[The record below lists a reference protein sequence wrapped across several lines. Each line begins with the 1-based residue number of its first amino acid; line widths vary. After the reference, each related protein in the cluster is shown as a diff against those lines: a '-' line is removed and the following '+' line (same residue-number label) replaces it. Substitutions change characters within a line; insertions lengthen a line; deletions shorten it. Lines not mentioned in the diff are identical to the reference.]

1 MSTQITRSTTGKSSA
16 HKAPKCFLTALESSK
31 KRFCPHR
38 PSTSQANKHPTPK
51 ASNLSLTNYQMA
63 SFVSDSIFAALK
75 TQFEDAM
82 RNLVSSIA
90 EGEGLDV
97 QQLMDKYLVD
107 VIPEAKAKKAKAPA
121 KTRKAKVSVTPID
134 PDETQEPMPTACSC
148 LTAKG
153 GACKLKPLFGTAM
166 CSIHT
171 KKAEAA
177 AGMPEGA
184 ATGPI
189 KRPKKKTAAV
199 IEEPVADSE
208 DDAPRPVAPKKKR
221 APAKKKAAATD
232 DGAAAGHDDDE
243 AAPSAPKKAKKAK
256 KVKTDAPVHT
266 HELDDEVHDDCE
278 LCQTHGCPL
287 EDNED
292 EYETVMSPPRTLR
305 ERLTRAAVISEFVED
320 DE

>member
-1 MSTQITRSTTGKSSA
+1 
-16 HKAPKCFLTALESSK
+16 
-31 KRFCPHR
+31 
-38 PSTSQANKHPTPK
+38 
-51 ASNLSLTNYQMA
+51 MA

-82 RNLVSSIA
+82 RSLVSSIA

-107 VIPEAKAKKAKAPA
+107 VIPAAKAKAPA
-121 KTRKAKVSVTPID
+121 KTRKAKVSVTPVD
-134 PDETQEPMPTACSC
+134 PDETQDPNVVPMPTACSC

-153 GACKLKPLFGTAM
+153 GSCKLKPLFGTAM
-166 CSIHT
+166 CGIHT

-189 KRPKKKTAAV
+189 KRPKKKATAV
-199 IEEPVADSE
+199 IEEPVSDAE
-208 DDAPRPVAPKKKR
+208 DDAPRPVSAKKKR
-221 APAKKKAAATD
+221 APAKKKEAAATEG
-232 DGAAAGHDDDE
+232 GAAAGSDNE
-243 AAPSAPKKAKKAK
+243 AGPSAPKKAKKTK

-292 EYETVMSPPRTLR
+292 EYETVTSPPRTLR
-305 ERLTRAAVISEFVED
+305 ERLARAAVISEFVED

>member
-1 MSTQITRSTTGKSSA
+1 
-16 HKAPKCFLTALESSK
+16 
-31 KRFCPHR
+31 
-38 PSTSQANKHPTPK
+38 
-51 ASNLSLTNYQMA
+51 MA

-75 TQFEDAM
+75 AQFEDAM
-82 RNLVSSIA
+82 RNLVVSIA
-90 EGEGLDV
+90 EGEGLDT
-97 QQLMDKYLVD
+97 QQLMDKYLVN
-107 VIPEAKAKKAKAPA
+107 VIPEAKAKKAPA

-134 PDETQEPMPTACSC
+134 PDETQDPNAVPMPTACSC

-177 AGMPEGA
+177 ASAPAGA

-189 KRPKKKTAAV
+189 KRPKKKAAV
-199 IEEPVADSE
+199 TREEPVADDSDSE
-208 DDAPRPVAPKKKR
+208 EEAIRPVAPKKKR
-221 APAKKKAAATD
+221 APAKKKAAETAEEG
-232 DGAAAGHDDDE
+232 GAAAGSDDE
-243 AAPSAPKKAKKAK
+243 AGPSAPAAPKKAPKKAKK
-256 KVKTDAPVHT
+256 VKSDAPVHT
-266 HELDDEVHDDCE
+266 HELDGEVHPDCE

-305 ERLTRAAVISEFVED
+305 ERLARAAAMDEFVED

>member
-1 MSTQITRSTTGKSSA
+1 
-16 HKAPKCFLTALESSK
+16 
-31 KRFCPHR
+31 
-38 PSTSQANKHPTPK
+38 
-51 ASNLSLTNYQMA
+51 MA

-107 VIPEAKAKKAKAPA
+107 VIPAAKAKAPA

-134 PDETQEPMPTACSC
+134 PDETQDPNATPAPTACSC

-189 KRPKKKTAAV
+189 KRPKKKAAAV
-199 IEEPVADSE
+199 IEEPVSDAE
-208 DDAPRPVAPKKKR
+208 DDAPRPVASKKKR
-221 APAKKKAAATD
+221 APAKKSA
-232 DGAAAGHDDDE
+232 GAAAGSDNE
-243 AAPSAPKKAKKAK
+243 AGPSAPKKAKKAK

-305 ERLTRAAVISEFVED
+305 ERLARAAVISEFVED

>member
-1 MSTQITRSTTGKSSA
+1 
-16 HKAPKCFLTALESSK
+16 
-31 KRFCPHR
+31 
-38 PSTSQANKHPTPK
+38 
-51 ASNLSLTNYQMA
+51 MA

-90 EGEGLDV
+90 EGEGLDA
-97 QQLMDKYLVD
+97 QELMAKYLVD
-107 VIPEAKAKKAKAPA
+107 VIPAAKAKAPA
-121 KTRKAKVSVTPID
+121 KTRKAKVSVTPVD
-134 PDETQEPMPTACSC
+134 PDETQDPTAAPAACSC

-153 GACKLKPLFGTAM
+153 GPCKLKPLFGTAM

-177 AGMPEGA
+177 ASAPAGA

-189 KRPKKKTAAV
+189 KRPKKKAV
-199 IEEPVADSE
+199 ATREEPVADSDEE
-208 DDAPRPVAPKKKR
+208 DDAPRPVPKKKR
-221 APAKKKAAATD
+221 APAKKSSAAAEG
-232 DGAAAGHDDDE
+232 GAAAGSDDE
-243 AAPSAPKKAKKAK
+243 AAAPSAPKKAAKKTK
-256 KVKTDAPVHT
+256 KVKSDAPVHT

-305 ERLTRAAVISEFVED
+305 ERLMRAATTDEFVED
-320 DE
+320 DEE

>member
-1 MSTQITRSTTGKSSA
+1 
-16 HKAPKCFLTALESSK
+16 
-31 KRFCPHR
+31 
-38 PSTSQANKHPTPK
+38 
-51 ASNLSLTNYQMA
+51 MA

-107 VIPEAKAKKAKAPA
+107 VIPAAKAKAPA

-134 PDETQEPMPTACSC
+134 PDETQDPNMPTACSC

-189 KRPKKKTAAV
+189 KRPKKKVAAV
-199 IEEPVADSE
+199 IEEPVS
-208 DDAPRPVAPKKKR
+208 DALR
-221 APAKKKAAATD
+221 ANSS
-232 DGAAAGHDDDE
+232 H
-243 AAPSAPKKAKKAK
+243 
-256 KVKTDAPVHT
+256 
-266 HELDDEVHDDCE
+266 
-278 LCQTHGCPL
+278 
-287 EDNED
+287 
-292 EYETVMSPPRTLR
+292 
-305 ERLTRAAVISEFVED
+305 
-320 DE
+320 

>member
-1 MSTQITRSTTGKSSA
+1 
-16 HKAPKCFLTALESSK
+16 
-31 KRFCPHR
+31 
-38 PSTSQANKHPTPK
+38 
-51 ASNLSLTNYQMA
+51 MA

-107 VIPEAKAKKAKAPA
+107 VIPAAKAKAPA
-121 KTRKAKVSVTPID
+121 KTRKAKVSVTPVD
-134 PDETQEPMPTACSC
+134 PDETQDPNAVPMPTACSC

-166 CSIHT
+166 CGIHT

-177 AGMPEGA
+177 AGMPEGS

-189 KRPKKKTAAV
+189 KRSKKKAAAV
-199 IEEPVADSE
+199 LEEPVADAE
-208 DDAPRPVAPKKKR
+208 DDAPRPVASKKKR
-221 APAKKKAAATD
+221 APAKKSA
-232 DGAAAGHDDDE
+232 GAAAGSDDE
-243 AAPSAPKKAKKAK
+243 AGPSAPKKAKKAK

-305 ERLTRAAVISEFVED
+305 ERLARAATISEFVED
-320 DE
+320 DEE

>member
-1 MSTQITRSTTGKSSA
+1 
-16 HKAPKCFLTALESSK
+16 
-31 KRFCPHR
+31 
-38 PSTSQANKHPTPK
+38 
-51 ASNLSLTNYQMA
+51 MA

-134 PDETQEPMPTACSC
+134 PDETQDPNAVQVPTACSC

-189 KRPKKKTAAV
+189 KRPKKKAAAV
-199 IEEPVADSE
+199 LEEPVSDAE

-221 APAKKKAAATD
+221 APAKKKDSVAAD
-232 DGAAAGHDDDE
+232 DGAAAGSDDE
-243 AAPSAPKKAKKAK
+243 AAAPKKAKKAK

>member
-1 MSTQITRSTTGKSSA
+1 
-16 HKAPKCFLTALESSK
+16 
-31 KRFCPHR
+31 
-38 PSTSQANKHPTPK
+38 
-51 ASNLSLTNYQMA
+51 MA

-134 PDETQEPMPTACSC
+134 PDETQDPNVPTACSC

-189 KRPKKKTAAV
+189 KRPKKKAAAV
-199 IEEPVADSE
+199 IEEPVADSDAE

>member
-1 MSTQITRSTTGKSSA
+1 
-16 HKAPKCFLTALESSK
+16 
-31 KRFCPHR
+31 
-38 PSTSQANKHPTPK
+38 
-51 ASNLSLTNYQMA
+51 MA

-107 VIPEAKAKKAKAPA
+107 VIPAAKAKAPA
-121 KTRKAKVSVTPID
+121 KTRKAKVSVTPVD
-134 PDETQEPMPTACSC
+134 PDETQDPNAVPMPTACNC

-153 GACKLKPLFGTAM
+153 GPCKLKPLFGTAM

-177 AGMPEGA
+177 ASAPAGA

-189 KRPKKKTAAV
+189 KRPKKKAAAV
-199 IEEPVADSE
+199 IEEPVADSDAE

-221 APAKKKAAATD
+221 APAKKKDAAAAEG
-232 DGAAAGHDDDE
+232 GAAAGSDDE
-243 AAPSAPKKAKKAK
+243 AAAPAAPKKAKKAK
-256 KVKTDAPVHT
+256 KVKSDAPVHT

-305 ERLTRAAVISEFVED
+305 ERLTRAAMISEFVED

>member
-1 MSTQITRSTTGKSSA
+1 
-16 HKAPKCFLTALESSK
+16 
-31 KRFCPHR
+31 
-38 PSTSQANKHPTPK
+38 
-51 ASNLSLTNYQMA
+51 MA

-107 VIPEAKAKKAKAPA
+107 VIPAAKAKAPA
-121 KTRKAKVSVTPID
+121 KTRKAKVSVTPVD
-134 PDETQEPMPTACSC
+134 PDETQDPNTVPMPTACSC

-153 GACKLKPLFGTAM
+153 GPCKLKPLFGTAM

-177 AGMPEGA
+177 ASAPAGA

-189 KRPKKKTAAV
+189 KRPKKKAAAV
-199 IEEPVADSE
+199 IEEPVADSDAE

-221 APAKKKAAATD
+221 APAKKKDAAAAEG
-232 DGAAAGHDDDE
+232 GAAAGSDDE
-243 AAPSAPKKAKKAK
+243 AAAPSAPKKAKKAK

-266 HELDDEVHDDCE
+266 HELDGEVHDDCE

-305 ERLTRAAVISEFVED
+305 ERLARAAIVDDFVED

>member
-1 MSTQITRSTTGKSSA
+1 
-16 HKAPKCFLTALESSK
+16 
-31 KRFCPHR
+31 
-38 PSTSQANKHPTPK
+38 
-51 ASNLSLTNYQMA
+51 MA

-90 EGEGLDV
+90 EGEGLDA
-97 QQLMDKYLVD
+97 QQLMDKYLVN
-107 VIPEAKAKKAKAPA
+107 VIPATKAAKGKAPA
-121 KTRKAKVSVTPID
+121 KTRKAKVSMSPVD
-134 PDETQEPMPTACSC
+134 PDETQDPNVPTACSC

-153 GACKLKPLFGTAM
+153 GPFFGTAM

-177 AGMPEGA
+177 ASAPAGS

-189 KRPKKKTAAV
+189 KRPKKKAAATR
-199 IEEPVADSE
+199 EEPVADSDEE
-208 DDAPRPVAPKKKR
+208 DAAPRPVASKKKR
-221 APAKKKAAATD
+221 APAKKKADDEESAAFRAIDDAATRATVAELDELARREND
-232 DGAAAGHDDDE
+232 DGAGPS
-243 AAPSAPKKAKKAK
+243 APVAPKKAKKAK

-266 HELDDEVHDDCE
+266 HELDDEVHSDCE

-305 ERLTRAAVISEFVED
+305 ERLARAAAVDDFVED
-320 DE
+320 DEE